1 MSNNTSP
8 LHSKKK
14 LNEFNNCNYT
24 SQSKK
29 TTLFGKKKY
38 PNFSLQKNFSS
49 KVNPKPIQDT
59 SPNSIVASPS
69 SKTNRNTN
77 LE

>member
-1 MSNNTSP
+1 M
-8 LHSKKK
+8 
-14 LNEFNNCNYT
+14 
-24 SQSKK
+24 
-29 TTLFGKKKY
+29 GKKKY
-38 PNFSLQKNFSS
+38 PNFSLQKNYSN

-69 SKTNRNTN
+69 AKTNKNNN